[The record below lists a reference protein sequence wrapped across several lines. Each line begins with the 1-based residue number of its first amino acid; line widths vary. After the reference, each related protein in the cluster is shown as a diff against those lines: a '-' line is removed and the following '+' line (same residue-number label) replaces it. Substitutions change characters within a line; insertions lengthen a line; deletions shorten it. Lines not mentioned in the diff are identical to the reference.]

1 LSWRNVL
8 VGSLLSV
15 LVALSVVGLAPL
27 RTSALPGLEGLA
39 GAVLLPSLGYGVS
52 GGAST
57 VQAIS
62 DFAVLVLSQ
71 ARARSVV
78 TNSMLAERSA
88 SPFTFVLAKPR
99 LWNGKVAQAPGA
111 ASVAVPATPRVSTAA
126 QPSAS
131 AKQVQPAQPAPKPAQ
146 PAPKPTQPAPKPA
159 QPAAPAGA
167 VATPWAEV
175 NELWDW
181 GAPAQVIDVWTGNIF
196 TVVRRGGWAHADV
209 EPASRQDTATMLA
222 NYDGEWSWSRRP
234 IVVVFGG
241 YRLAAS
247 QHGMPHGQSSI
258 DNNFPGHFCI
268 HFLGSTTHGSS
279 YTSNGTPTVDPAH
292 QRCVQEAVGQ

>member
-1 LSWRNVL
+1 VADTLSWRNL
-8 VGSLLSV
+8 LIGSLLSL
-15 LVALSVVGLAPL
+15 LVVMSVAGFTPL
-27 RTSALPGLEGLA
+27 QTSALPGLEGLA
-39 GAVLLPSLGYGVS
+39 GAGLLPSLGYGVS
-52 GGAST
+52 GEGST
-57 VQAIS
+57 VQAITN
-62 DFAVLVLSQ
+62 FVVLIFSQ
-71 ARARSVV
+71 ARAQSVV
-78 TNSMLAERSA
+78 TNPMLAERSA

-99 LWNGKVAQAPGA
+99 LWDGKVAQAPSA
-111 ASVAVPATPRVSTAA
+111 APVAALPSASAMPV

-131 AKQVQPAQPAPKPAQ
+131 AKLVQPAQTALPV
-146 PAPKPTQPAPKPA
+146 

-181 GAPAQVIDVWTGNIF
+181 GAPAQVIDVWTGRSYN
-196 TVVRRGGWAHADV
+196 VVRLGGWAHADV
-209 EPASRQDTATMLA
+209 EPASSQDTATLLA
-222 NYDGEWSWSRRP
+222 NYGGEWSWSRRP

-247 QHGMPHGQSSI
+247 QHGMPHAQSTI

-279 YTSNGTPTVDPAH
+279 YTSNGVPTVDPAH
-292 QRCVQEAVGQ
+292 QWCVQEAVGY